1 MAMDDELLQERREMW
16 HKVTRFA
23 GVTVVVVA
31 VILLL
36 MLLFLT

>member
-1 MAMDDELLQERREMW
+1 MATNDDLLQERREMW
-16 HKVTRFA
+16 HKVTRFTTVA
-23 GVTVVVVA
+23 VVVAA

>member
-1 MAMDDELLQERREMW
+1 MPIHDDLIEERREMW
-16 HKVTRFA
+16 HKVTRFT
-23 GVTVVVVA
+23 TVAIVVVA

>member
-1 MAMDDELLQERREMW
+1 MATNDDLLQERREMW
-16 HKVTRFA
+16 HKATRFA
-23 GVTVVVVA
+23 TVAVVAIA